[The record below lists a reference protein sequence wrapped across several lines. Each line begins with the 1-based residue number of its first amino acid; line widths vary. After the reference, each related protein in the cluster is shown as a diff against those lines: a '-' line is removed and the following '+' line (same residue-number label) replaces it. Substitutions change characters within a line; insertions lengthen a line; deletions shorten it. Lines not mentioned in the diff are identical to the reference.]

1 MATALGIASF
11 VLKLPKKAQILNFAL
26 DLEWQ
31 QKTWPR
37 MTKVRMLKSFRHCG
51 GDHSSRGPDSYA
63 ARWQNNFPSHVITVL
78 IIILVIITH
87 QEGQSQTHMLRG
99 GPWQALLVMI
109 FFFRFVH
116 FIEAHVAWGD
126 ERLRT
131 TSGCPNAQVSFSQI
145 RDKGRGFKALVTKFD
160 WKSNWKKPKT
170 SARSWRPTP

>member
-1 MATALGIASF
+1 MA
-11 VLKLPKKAQILNFAL
+11 
-26 DLEWQ
+26 
-31 QKTWPR
+31 
-37 MTKVRMLKSFRHCG
+37 KVRMLKSFRHCG

-116 FIEAHVAWGD
+116 FIEAHVA
-126 ERLRT
+126 
-131 TSGCPNAQVSFSQI
+131 
-145 RDKGRGFKALVTKFD
+145 
-160 WKSNWKKPKT
+160 
-170 SARSWRPTP
+170 

>member
-11 VLKLPKKAQILNFAL
+11 VLKLPKINSEIQFC
-26 DLEWQ
+26 
-31 QKTWPR
+31 TWPR
-37 MTKVRMLKSFRHCG
+37 MTTKDLTSKAKVRMLKSFRHCG

-63 ARWQNNFPSHVITVL
+63 ARWQNNFPSHIITVL
-78 IIILVIITH
+78 IIILVIITL

-99 GPWQALLVMI
+99 GPWQALLAMI

-160 WKSNWKKPKT
+160 WKSNWKKT
-170 SARSWRPTP
+170 

>member
-11 VLKLPKKAQILNFAL
+11 VLKLPKKTQKLNFAL

-37 MTKVRMLKSFRHCG
+37 MAKVRMLKSFRHCG

-63 ARWQNNFPSHVITVL
+63 ARWQNNFPSHIITVL
-78 IIILVIITH
+78 IIILVIITL

-99 GPWQALLVMI
+99 GPWQALLAMI

-126 ERLRT
+126 ERFS
-131 TSGCPNAQVSFSQI
+131 SGCPLAKSLLHKY
-145 RDKGRGFKALVTKFD
+145 KGIGFKALKGQER
-160 WKSNWKKPKT
+160 KRG
-170 SARSWRPTP
+170 RSFLS